1 MNNRVLKPLLRR
13 QPSLAKVGNEIRGEA
28 SMLYNWLKHT
38 IFTYPFMF
46 GLFAIL
52 PFLIWWYIKKN
63 NSRQATV
70 TVSSVFAFTVSSWK
84 SRFRHLPFVLRL
96 LVLSCLILA
105 LARPQKRNKEQ
116 RSEGEGID
124 IMLCMDVS
132 GSMGSTDIPPSRM
145 EVAKEVA
152 EEFVRSRPVD
162 RIGLV
167 IFSGESFTQCPLT
180 NDRNTLITQIQ
191 TLESRALLKDGTVI
205 GEGLATAVD
214 RLNKSSSKSKIII
227 LITDGKED
235 APDTRL
241 IDPLTALEIAK
252 SKGVK
257 VYTIGMGALSS
268 NIIEIAGN
276 KPGKKNPNID
286 FIDEELLRKIATETG
301 GQYFRARNKE
311 GLKNTYSQ
319 IDKLE
324 KSKINITSFK
334 LVEERFLPFVLAA
347 LAFLFL
353 EIVLRF
359 TIFRKF
365 P

>member
-1 MNNRVLKPLLRR
+1 
-13 QPSLAKVGNEIRGEA
+13 
-28 SMLYNWLKHT
+28 MLYNYIKNMD
-38 IFTYPFMF
+38 FVYPVYF
-46 GLFAIL
+46 GLFALL
-52 PFLIWWYIKKN
+52 PLLIWWYVKKYSSSQSTIK
-63 NSRQATV
+63 
-70 TVSSVFAFTVSSWK
+70 VSTTHAFTVSSWK
-84 SRFRHLPFVLRL
+84 NRFRHLPFVLRL
-96 LVLSCLILA
+96 LALSCLIVA
-105 LARPQKRNKEQ
+105 LARPQKINNEQ
-116 RSEGEGID
+116 RTEGEGID

-132 GSMGSTDIPPSRM
+132 GSMGSTDILPSRM
-145 EVAKEVA
+145 DVAKEVA

-214 RLNKSSSKSKIII
+214 RLSKSLSKSKVII

-241 IDPLTALEIAK
+241 IDPLTALDIAK
-252 SKGVK
+252 SRGVK
-257 VYTIGMGALSS
+257 IYTIGMGAMPT
-268 NIIEIAGN
+268 NIIEVTGN
-276 KPGKKNPNID
+276 KPRQKNPNID
-286 FIDEELLRKIATETG
+286 FIDEELLRKVATETG
-301 GQYFRARNKE
+301 GQYFRARDKE
-311 GLKNTYSQ
+311 GLRNTYSQ

-324 KSKINITSFK
+324 KSKIEITSFK
-334 LVEERFLPFVLAA
+334 HSEEKFVPFILAA

-353 EIVLRF
+353 ELILKF

>member
-1 MNNRVLKPLLRR
+1 MLYDWIKNLDFAYPQLLGLLALLPLLI
-13 QPSLAKVGNEIRGEA
+13 G
-28 SMLYNWLKHT
+28 
-38 IFTYPFMF
+38 
-46 GLFAIL
+46 
-52 PFLIWWYIKKN
+52 WYVKRY
-63 NSRQATV
+63 SRSQATIK
-70 TVSSVFAFTVSSWK
+70 TSSAYSFTAVSGKNRS
-84 SRFRHLPFVLRL
+84 RHLLFGFRL
-96 LVLSCLILA
+96 LAVACLVLA
-105 LARPQKRNKEQ
+105 LARPQKKSNEQ

-180 NDRNTLITQIQ
+180 NDRNTLISQIQ
-191 TLESRALLKDGTVI
+191 SLENRTLLKDGTII

-214 RLNKSSSKSKIII
+214 RLSQGGSKSKVII

-241 IDPLTALEIAK
+241 IDPLTALDIAK
-252 SKGVK
+252 SRGVK
-257 VYTIGMGALSS
+257 VYTIGMGAMPSTIVE
-268 NIIEIAGN
+268 NTGT
-276 KPGKKNPNID
+276 KPGQKNPNID
-286 FIDEELLRKIATETG
+286 FIDEALLRKIATETG
-301 GQYFRARNKE
+301 GQYFRARDKQA
-311 GLKNTYSQ
+311 LKDTYSQ
-319 IDKLE
+319 IDQLE
-324 KSKINITSFK
+324 KSKIDVLTFTRSQ
-334 LVEERFLPFVLAA
+334 ERFFPFILAA

-353 EIVLRF
+353 EVVLRF
-359 TIFRKF
+359 TLFRKF